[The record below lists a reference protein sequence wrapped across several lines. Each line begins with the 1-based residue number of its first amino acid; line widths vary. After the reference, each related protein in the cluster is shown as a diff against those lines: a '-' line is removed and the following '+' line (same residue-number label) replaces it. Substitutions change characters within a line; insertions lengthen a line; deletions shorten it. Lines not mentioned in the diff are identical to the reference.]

1 MNANTIKKYTLIN
14 IRISTILISVCYIYT
29 IVNDAGIYSNL
40 SSIIIYTVPILLIFI
55 ILNLLTLVFT
65 IIKTKKTN
73 K

>member
-14 IRISTILISVCYIYT
+14 IRISTILILVCYIYT

-40 SSIIIYTVPILLIFI
+40 SSIIIYIVPILLVFI